1 MKRSV
6 KILKVLFV
14 AIMAFMLTGCMKF
27 NATMEI
33 TKNGKFNYTIIYAID
48 ESFLEGKEILD
59 DADKK
64 EIESR
69 GFKVEDYKEDTMK
82 GIKIYANNLDINTYS
97 SEKDDVSYEL
107 SNMMGTDGD
116 AEEISKIFKVKK
128 GFLKNTYTA
137 TFKFDNSSIPEMDNT
152 DDTETSY
159 SREED
164 DTTTDD
170 EYSDWDMTDYSDD
183 DYDTTDNTDDDF
195 GISSD
200 DSALLEQYMSN
211 MDMKFT
217 VKLPYKAISN
227 NATSVNNDGKDLA
240 WDLTKSKDFKNIEFA
255 FTLYNTTNIIIL
267 VVVGVVI
274 IGGVV
279 FFIVN
284 RKKKG
289 KGETA
294 LVNNTVNEPVNNN
307 PNGITTFPAVNT
319 GVAVNA
325 TMDTSSKDEGVDT
338 NTSVD
343 STESVSL
350 KNIPGAKENIVNSDN
365 VTSTVSKDEG
375 ATI

>member
-14 AIMAFMLTGCMKF
+14 AIIAFMLTGCMKF

-82 GIKIYANNLDINTYS
+82 GVKIYANNLDINTYS

-107 SNMMGTDGD
+107 SNMMGTAGD

-170 EYSDWDMTDYSDD
+170 
-183 DYDTTDNTDDDF
+183 DF

-240 WDLTKSKDFKNIEFA
+240 WDLTKTKDFKNIEFA

-267 VVVGVVI
+267 VVVGVVV

-284 RKKKG
+284 RKKKN

-294 LVNNTVNEPVNNN
+294 LVNNTVNEPVNNI

-325 TMDTSSKDEGVDT
+325 TMDTSSKDEGVNT

-350 KNIPGAKENIVNSDN
+350 KNIPEAKENIVNSDN
-365 VTSTVSKDEG
+365 VTPTVSKDDG

>member
-6 KILKVLFV
+6 KILKVLFIT
-14 AIMAFMLTGCMKF
+14 IMAFMLTGCMKF

-48 ESFLEGKEILD
+48 ESFLEGKDILD
-59 DADKK
+59 AADKK

-82 GIKIYANNLDINTYS
+82 GIKIYANNLDLNTYS

-107 SNMMGTDGD
+107 SNLMGTDED
-116 AEEISKIFKVKK
+116 SNEISKIFKVKK

-152 DDTETSY
+152 DDTETAY

-164 DTTTDD
+164 DDTTTDNYTDVEYGDYDYDATDDTDD
-170 EYSDWDMTDYSDD
+170 EYSDY
-183 DYDTTDNTDDDF
+183 DYDATDDTDDDF
-195 GISSD
+195 GISSG

-227 NATSVNNDGKDLA
+227 NATSVNNDGKDLT
-240 WDLTKSKDFKNIEFA
+240 WDLTKSKDIKNIEFA

-284 RKKKG
+284 KKKKG

-294 LVNNTVNEPVNNN
+294 LVNNTVNEPVNNI
-307 PNGITTFPAVNT
+307 PNNVTTFPAVNT

-325 TMDTSSKDEGVDT
+325 TMDTGSKEEEKDT
-338 NTSVD
+338 NT
-343 STESVSL
+343 
-350 KNIPGAKENIVNSDN
+350 NSELQGE
-365 VTSTVSKDEG
+365 VTDTVSKDKE
-375 ATI
+375 AAI